1 MTIFSIYQRTV
12 EGDME
17 AHAKRNWENEI
28 HIARETEINYMC
40 DLCDE
45 KTPFEYIHRIEADV
59 YLCLNCYN
67 GISSMPGGK
76 IKDSVMRFLMRNV
89 I

>member
-1 MTIFSIYQRTV
+1 MTIISIYQRIV

-28 HIARETEINYMC
+28 HIARETEINYIC
-40 DLCDE
+40 DLCD
-45 KTPFEYIHRIEADV
+45 KKIHFKYIQRIEAGV
-59 YLCLNCYN
+59 YLCPNCYM
-67 GISSMPGGK
+67 GISSMSGGI
-76 IKDSVMRFLMRNV
+76 IKDSVVRFLMRNV